1 MRLLIYVYNM
11 NKRINRLLGKF
22 FILGTAFMWFSCNST
37 STSAEGIAAP
47 QAGNNPASSSSEP
60 VPNSS
65 SDSTTSSSGTSKAFI
80 NIEEE
85 LSQIKPTDTTGLRGK
100 CIPEHEY
107 CETINGWGS
116 HYAAEA
122 HAASIAINKLE
133 DQHKDTPDYWY
144 GNNYCYRTLLGGLG
158 NAPVYGVPECP
169 ISGSTPCETNGNG
182 YSLYNEVHID
192 DAYIEALQRKEED
205 YYETVKS
212 TLEKINQGMEKC
224 N

>member
-1 MRLLIYVYNM
+1 M

-22 FILGTAFMWFSCNST
+22 FILGTAFMWFSCDST

-65 SDSTTSSSGTSKAFI
+65 SGTPASSSSDTTKAFI
-80 NIEEE
+80 NIEDE
-85 LSQIKPTDTTGLRGK
+85 LSKLQPTDTTELRGK
-100 CIPEHEY
+100 CIPEHRY
-107 CETINGWGS
+107 CETINGWSS
-116 HYAAEA
+116 HYEAESYA
-122 HAASIAINKLE
+122 RSIAVAKIEEK
-133 DQHKDTPDYWY
+133 HKDEPNYWY
-144 GNNYCYRTLLGGLG
+144 GYNRCYSNLLSGLG

-169 ISGSTPCETNGNG
+169 IPGSTPCETESNGI
-182 YSLYNEVHID
+182 SLYNEVHID
-192 DAYIEALQRKEED
+192 DAYIEALLRKEKD

-212 TLEKINQGMEKC
+212 TLEEINQGMKEC

>member
-1 MRLLIYVYNM
+1 M

>member
-1 MRLLIYVYNM
+1 M
-11 NKRINRLLGKF
+11 NKKINRFLGKI
-22 FILGTAFMWFSCNST
+22 FILGTAFMWFSCDSESVSCPSSESVPN
-37 STSAEGIAAP
+37 
-47 QAGNNPASSSSEP
+47 SSSEP
-60 VPNSS
+60 VPNSSSNPIPNSS

-100 CIPEHEY
+100 CIPEREY

-122 HAASIAINKLE
+122 HAASIAINKLK

-158 NAPVYGVPECP
+158 NAPEYGVPECP